1 VVGAVVGAVVGVGEV
16 SNPVTEVRPADT
28 TAVARPALISEI
40 GIDPCPRFAVTSVVT
55 DGDGTS
61 VQEQAALTAGVV
73 RSNPAPENRS
83 DVPTTTAARRRALTD
98 ELLRQDLLAIR
109 RTRRSG
115 EPGQR
120 PIGLG

>member
-1 VVGAVVGAVVGVGEV
+1 VVGVGVGEV
-16 SNPVTEVRPADT
+16 SNPVTEVRLADT
-28 TAVARPALISEI
+28 TSVARPALMSEI

-55 DGDGTS
+55 DGDGTG
-61 VQEQAALTAGVV
+61 VQEQGALTAGVV

-83 DVPTTTAARRRALTD
+83 DVPTTTAARRRALTG

-109 RTRRSG
+109 TTRRSG

-120 PIGLG
+120 PTGLG